1 MGGYRGK
8 CNSENSQWGDV
19 CVMPV
24 IQMRQLIGSI
34 VISDGRC
41 GRIRKKNASV
51 RLQGM
56 AGFYCWMTNDLI
68 HRQNDALT
76 YAIGAQATYRGFT
89 LNCDYT
95 GIKGYRGD
103 GDKPMIVRSK
113 LNYEIK
119 KEHYLFWL

>member
-1 MGGYRGK
+1 MAESG
-8 CNSENSQWGDV
+8 
-19 CVMPV
+19 
-24 IQMRQLIGSI
+24 
-34 VISDGRC
+34 
-41 GRIRKKNASV
+41 KNASV

-119 KEHYLFWL
+119 KEHYLFRL